1 MCACV
6 ACHGL
11 RSAGLSHVSSQ
22 PAHVNQQWSQKAC
35 AHSACPADILPCW
48 PCPLWCSPASRV
60 ARAATRCGVRAPG
73 NGVTVQ
79 LGHRAFGRASLAD
92 LHDTLAPDAL
102 AGLAPGRYVRC
113 RVLGPAGGTAPP
125 GGGAAQEAKPGP
137 AATGASGAEAAGA
150 RALRVSLRASRG
162 GEWEGRAADPGGDPA
177 PEHLSLADLKLNQPV
192 RARRPAR
199 APLPAARG
207 RLPGAC

>member
-1 MCACV
+1 
-6 ACHGL
+6 
-11 RSAGLSHVSSQ
+11 
-22 PAHVNQQWSQKAC
+22 
-35 AHSACPADILPCW
+35 
-48 PCPLWCSPASRV
+48 
-60 ARAATRCGVRAPG
+60 
-73 NGVTVQ
+73 VQ

-113 RVLGPAGGTAPP
+113 RVLGPAGGAAPP
-125 GGGAAQEAKPGP
+125 GGGAAQAPQPGP
-137 AATGASGAEAAGA
+137 AATGAM
-150 RALRVSLRASRG
+150 RVSLRASRG
-162 GEWEGRAADPGGDPA
+162 GEWEGRAADPGGDPT